1 MKRKAP
7 QKEFLK
13 PQTKNFTAFPKE
25 NRPKNAGLGYVSP
38 SHIVNS
44 KNVIHNYHVN
54 NAFHKFGND
63 MLNYFR
69 NSLCHVMGNSRA
81 NACSPYPQRR
91 MKKNYS
97 RSSTPN
103 LTRFPT
109 PKEKSKKGIWSKD
122 NCDAN
127 LKEPNWQW
135 VPKQN

>member
-1 MKRKAP
+1 VKRKVP

-38 SHIVNS
+38 SHNFNS
-44 KNVIHNYHVN
+44 KNVTHNYHVD
-54 NAFHKFGND
+54 NAFQKFGND
-63 MLNYFR
+63 MMNYFR
-69 NSLCHVMGNSRA
+69 NYMCRGMGNSRA
-81 NACSPYPQRR
+81 NAFSPYPQRR
-91 MKKNYS
+91 KKTNSS

-103 LTRFPT
+103 STRFPM
-109 PKEKSKKGIWSKD
+109 PKEKSKKGIWSKYK
-122 NCDAN
+122 CDAN